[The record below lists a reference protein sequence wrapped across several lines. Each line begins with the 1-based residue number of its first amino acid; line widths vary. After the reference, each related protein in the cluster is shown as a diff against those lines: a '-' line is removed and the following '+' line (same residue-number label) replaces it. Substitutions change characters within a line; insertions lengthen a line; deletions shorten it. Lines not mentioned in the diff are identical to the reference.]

1 MELPIKAPSFTK
13 GSHSVLIFYLDP
25 MAISTSAPVRSS
37 AVFWMRQQSKKLM
50 LLQKE
55 SLPVKPMVNIRTME
69 LEVSPLIRP
78 HRNGWR
84 LVSVK
89 ILVLIT
95 HFLAVMERRS
105 LAATRVDRH
114 TAAAQTE
121 QSCPGNPLVIGMPL
135 GCPTTWMATFSQPTT
150 TPTPHRRIV
159 CCTSSRVLTS
169 AMSTDTADRDST
181 RLYVGSAK
189 IPAHLE

>member
-1 MELPIKAPSFTK
+1 MGLPINAPSSTK
-13 GSHSVLIFYLDP
+13 DSHSALIFYLDP

-50 LLQKE
+50 LLQKKL
-55 SLPVKPMVNIRTME
+55 LPVKPMVNIRTME
-69 LEVSPLIRP
+69 LGVSPLIRP
-78 HRNGWR
+78 HQDGWR

-89 ILVLIT
+89 IWVLIT
-95 HFLAVMERRS
+95 HLLAMMERRS
-105 LAATRVDRH
+105 LAATKVDRH

-121 QSCPGNPLVIGMPL
+121 PNCPGNPLVTGMPL
-135 GCPTTWMATFSQPTT
+135 EWPTTWMATFSQPTT

-159 CCTSSRVLTS
+159 CCTSFRVLTS
-169 AMSTDTADRDST
+169 AMNTDTVDRDST
-181 RLYVGSAK
+181 RSYVGLVK